1 MSKETF
7 WIKIYLS
14 NNISFNSFSEVEQK
28 LFGFLA
34 KCFWARFS
42 KLQFYVLSNVF
53 MNNVF
58 FEKRFSF
65 SIPSSV
71 FKQNFFKFLSKF
83 LTQSWQKRI
92 LYVQMDN
99 SYRII
104 FLKKLIIVN
113 VYDFWAITSWHFPRN
128 SNRVA
133 KTVHCMLGESFAEKQ
148 LFKKTFRTFFG
159 LPTKRFRLDFWKN
172 FRRF

>member
-1 MSKETF
+1 MDFFGLSEVTSGSSFETAFYVYKETF

-14 NNISFNSFSEVEQK
+14 NNVSFNSFSEVEQK

-42 KLQFYVLSNVF
+42 KLQFHVHSNVF

-58 FEKRFSF
+58 FEKKKIFL

-71 FKQNFFKFLSKF
+71 FKQKFFRIRAKFLM
-83 LTQSWQKRI
+83 QSWQKRI
-92 LYVQMDN
+92 LDVQLNN
-99 SYRII
+99 SYEII
-104 FLKKLIIVN
+104 FLTNLINLN
-113 VYDFWAITSWHFPRN
+113 VYDFWAITSRDFLRK

-133 KTVHCMLGESFAEKQ
+133 KNVHCMLGESFEEKVV
-148 LFKKTFRTFFG
+148 
-159 LPTKRFRLDFWKN
+159 
-172 FRRF
+172 